1 MRLDG
6 LPVGRLVVSWMDA
19 SGGLWTCAAIAALS
33 WASSCF
39 RERTSPVSS
48 EVLLEMVL
56 VSISGGTVG
65 HCDCPSRI
73 ACMAAFCARTAARW
87 LSLDA
92 MVAWASAS
100 AAVAELA
107 MPALWQLACSSRYS
121 E

>member
-6 LPVGRLVVSWMDA
+6 LLVGRLVVSWMDA

-48 EVLLEMVL
+48 DALLVMVL

-65 HCDCPSRI
+65 HWDCPARI
-73 ACMAAFCARTAARW
+73 AFKATFCARTAARW
-87 LSLDA
+87 SSFEA

-107 MPALWQLACSSRYS
+107 VPALWQLACSSRYS
-121 E
+121 K